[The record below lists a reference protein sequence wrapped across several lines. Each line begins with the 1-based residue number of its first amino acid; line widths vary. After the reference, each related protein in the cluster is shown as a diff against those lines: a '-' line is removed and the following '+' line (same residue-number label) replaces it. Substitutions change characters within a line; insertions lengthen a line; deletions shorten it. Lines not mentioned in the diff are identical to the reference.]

1 MSNSKQNEIIDCIQN
16 MSEHTT
22 LVRYIKHLY
31 EDMFFDNYYE
41 QYKENIVSVP
51 EGERPF
57 LTVLIRTQGK
67 REEGLRE
74 ALLCVMAQ
82 TFTDYEI
89 IIIGHKA
96 TKECKQI
103 IHEILDDQQEEFRQ
117 KIRFVELDEGTR
129 TAPLNLGFSLARGQ
143 YISVFDDDDI
153 LFDNWADCF
162 YRGFKEHDGQI
173 LHSYAFAQNWQN
185 LEKLGYRAESS
196 PKANYCEP
204 FDLARQL
211 AVNKCPLMTL
221 AFPTVMFQKYGITFN
236 ETLNVMEDWEYF
248 MRLAYVVGV
257 ADIPEPTA
265 IYRFWQNVEN
275 SATLHSQEDW
285 DESFAEIQENLSRFG
300 FYFPESYAKDIV
312 KNITKNYKQDITEEE
327 NKKSTLYYSKG
338 EPFHDLMTARA
349 VNTGVYPEFNYWFP
363 LKVRSNKISAMRFDI
378 SDESLFLLKRID
390 IEVIFLNGEKKIIPF
405 EDCVHTGMKFHDD
418 ILFMYR
424 HPEVIWEFEDER
436 YIECVH
442 ISGEIKRFIERGTLS
457 TKLLDIF
464 LAFKN
469 LRKKRYFHKKGW
481 F

>member
-1 MSNSKQNEIIDCIQN
+1 MSNLKQNEIIDCIQN

-22 LVRYIKHLY
+22 LVSYIKHIY
-31 EDMFFDNYYE
+31 EEMFFDNYYE

-51 EGERPF
+51 EENRPF

-74 ALLCVMAQ
+74 ALLCVLAQ

-96 TKECKQI
+96 TKECKQVI
-103 IHEILDDQQEEFRQ
+103 YEILEDQPEEFRQ

-129 TAPLNLGFSLARGQ
+129 TVPLNLGFSLARGQ

-153 LFDNWADCF
+153 LFDNWADSF
-162 YRGFKEHDGQI
+162 YRGAGEHNGQI

-221 AFPTVMFQKYGITFN
+221 AFPTEMFQKYGITFN

-248 MRLAYVVGV
+248 MRLAYIVGV
-257 ADIPEPTA
+257 ADIMEPTA

-275 SATLHSQEDW
+275 SATLHSQKDW
-285 DESFAEIQENLSRFG
+285 DESFAEIQESLSRFG
-300 FYFPESYAKDIV
+300 LYFPECYAKDIV
-312 KNITKNYKQDITEEE
+312 KNITKNYKQDIAEEE
-327 NKKSTLYYSKG
+327 NKKSKLYYSKG
-338 EPFHDLMTARA
+338 EPFNDLMTTEAI
-349 VNTGVYPEFNYWFP
+349 NTGTYPEFNYWFP
-363 LKVRSNKISAMRFDI
+363 LKARSNNISAMRFDI
-378 SDESLFLLKRID
+378 SDESMFFLKWIN
-390 IEVIFLNGEKKIIPF
+390 IEVIFVNGEKKIIPWK
-405 EDCVHTGMKFHDD
+405 DCVHMGLK
-418 ILFMYR
+418 LFKDTLFLYR
-424 HPEVIWEFEDER
+424 HPVIVWEFKDER
-436 YIECVH
+436 YIECIH
-442 ISGEIKRFIERGTLS
+442 ISGQVGHSIEWGALKTRLIDILVTLKSFRRKRRMH
-457 TKLLDIF
+457 
-464 LAFKN
+464 
-469 LRKKRYFHKKGW
+469 KRGW